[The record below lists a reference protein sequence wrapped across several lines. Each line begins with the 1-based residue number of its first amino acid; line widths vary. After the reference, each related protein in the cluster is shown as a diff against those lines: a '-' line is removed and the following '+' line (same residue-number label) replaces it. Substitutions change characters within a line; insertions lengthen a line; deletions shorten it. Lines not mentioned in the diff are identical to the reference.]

1 MKNKVVGVT
10 KSIYELIRVL
20 EEGEDVLNFTVFYS
34 FAEILESHHFC
45 PAWDFEL
52 QYYEI
57 QYDEFYRLQVLQFPF
72 RSCIGDKGHILTEEQ
87 IIDLT
92 ENIRKEQ
99 L

>member
-10 KSIYELIRVL
+10 KSIYELVRVL

-34 FAEILESHHFC
+34 FAEILESHNFC
-45 PAWDFEL
+45 PAWDFDEV
-52 QYYEI
+52 YYEI
-57 QYDEFYRLQVLQFPF
+57 QHNDKDCLHVLDF
-72 RSCIGDKGHILTEEQ
+72 GVKGWKEVGAILTEEQ
-87 IIDLT
+87 IIELT